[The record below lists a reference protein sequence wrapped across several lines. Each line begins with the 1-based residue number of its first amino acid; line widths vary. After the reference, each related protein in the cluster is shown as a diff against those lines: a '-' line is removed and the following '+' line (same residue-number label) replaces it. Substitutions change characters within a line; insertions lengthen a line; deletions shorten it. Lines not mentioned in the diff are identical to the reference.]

1 MLYDETRSE
10 YKVQTSVKN
19 DIIDKY
25 IILITDHLF

>member
-19 DIIDKY
+19 DTIDKY